1 MIRRQSEF
9 QKDERT
15 AMRGGSG
22 TVKLEPI
29 WKKGDGLRS
38 NVRMYSKIV
47 LEPGTSIGYHVHEN
61 EEEIF
66 FVVSGRAEAD
76 DNGTKVILETGDSI
90 VTRVALCG
98 GAGGFLLDKAVAQGA
113 QLYVTAD
120 MRYHDF
126 LDNAQ
131 RIVVADIGHYE
142 SEHFTKEIFL
152 EIIQKK
158 NPTFAVD
165 FAKKETNQVNYL

>member
-9 QKDERT
+9 QKEERT

-22 TVKLEPI
+22 TVKLEHI

-38 NVRMYSKIV
+38 NVRMYSRIV

-76 DNGTKVILETGDSI
+76 DNGAKVILETGDSI
-90 VTRVALCG
+90 VTRG
-98 GAGGFLLDKAVAQGA
+98 GEGHAIACLGDQPLVLLA
-113 QLYVTAD
+113 
-120 MRYHDF
+120 
-126 LDNAQ
+126 
-131 RIVVADIGHYE
+131 
-142 SEHFTKEIFL
+142 
-152 EIIQKK
+152 II
-158 NPTFAVD
+158 PC
-165 FAKKETNQVNYL
+165 Y